1 LSQVIFSIL
10 LCAKDT
16 TYSYNTIKGEKM
28 PWNDENVARLKE
40 LWDQGLPTAQIGK
53 LLSFTKNAVVG
64 KAHRIGLERRPS
76 PIRRT
81 AVKPDRKKARSPV
94 MPKLNFE
101 NTEPEENIYASIIKI
116 FQPPIKNIFNGNSK
130 RGCEWPEGHP
140 DESEFHF
147 CNKDRFEDKPYCLDH
162 CAIAY
167 VILEKEE
174 NKPIARSSNF
184 R

>member
-1 LSQVIFSIL
+1 MS
-10 LCAKDT
+10 
-16 TYSYNTIKGEKM
+16 
-28 PWNDENVARLKE
+28 WNDDNVARLKE

-53 LLSFTKNAVVG
+53 LLGFTKNAVVG

-101 NTEPEENIYASIIKI
+101 ETPPEKKSYIAEVKS
-116 FQPPIKNIFNGNSK
+116 FQPSIKNIFNANGK
-130 RGCEWPEGHP
+130 RGCEWPVGHP
-140 DESEFHF
+140 DEPEFHF
-147 CNKDRFEDKPYCLDH
+147 CNKERFEEKPYCLDH

-167 VILEKEE
+167 VIPEKDDT
-174 NKPIARSSNF
+174 KPMARSSSI
-184 R
+184 RYK

>member
-1 LSQVIFSIL
+1 MS
-10 LCAKDT
+10 
-16 TYSYNTIKGEKM
+16 
-28 PWNDENVARLKE
+28 WNDDNVSRLKE

-53 LLSFTKNAVVG
+53 LLGFTKNAVVG

-81 AVKPDRKKARSPV
+81 PVKPDRRKARSPV

-101 NTEPEENIYASIIKI
+101 KSENTEKDNITSFSA
-116 FQPPIKNIFNGNSK
+116 FQPKIKNIFGTNKK

-140 DESEFHF
+140 DEPEFSF
-147 CNKDRFEDKPYCLDH
+147 CNKERFDDKPYCLDH

-167 VILEKEE
+167 VIPEKEE
-174 NKPIARSSNF
+174 AKPLPVNRSIKYK
-184 R
+184 

>member
-1 LSQVIFSIL
+1 
-10 LCAKDT
+10 
-16 TYSYNTIKGEKM
+16 M
-28 PWNDENVARLKE
+28 PWDENNVSKLRE

-53 LLSFTKNAVVG
+53 LLGFTKNAVVG

-81 AVKPDRKKARSPV
+81 AVKPDRKKARSPI

-101 NTEPEENIYASIIKI
+101 GKKDEVKENPVHQQT
-116 FQPPIKNIFNGNSK
+116 FQPLVKNLFTKSVK

-140 DESEFHF
+140 DESDFKF
-147 CNKDRFEDKPYCLDH
+147 CGKERFEDKPYCIDH

-167 VILEKEE
+167 VIPEKEE
-174 NKPIARSSNF
+174 SEKQQIVQRA
-184 R
+184 

>member
-1 LSQVIFSIL
+1 
-10 LCAKDT
+10 
-16 TYSYNTIKGEKM
+16 M
-28 PWNDENVARLKE
+28 PWDNDNVSRLKE

-53 LLSFTKNAVVG
+53 LLGFTKNAVVG

-101 NTEPEENIYASIIKI
+101 NKLIEEKVSKIKSTT
-116 FQPPIKNIFNGNSK
+116 FHPPVNNIFSKNAK

-140 DESEFHF
+140 DEASFHF
-147 CNKDRFEDKPYCLDH
+147 CGKERFDDKPYCLEH

-167 VILEKEE
+167 IIPEKEE
-174 NKPIARSSNF
+174 VKNNEVVKLTNYK
-184 R
+184 